1 MCFEFIS
8 YKNFNIEQNAMKFLA
23 KLLRYSSYNQKQEIL
38 SFIDKVCYST
48 NFYYRRLY
56 VFFFE
61 EALEIFSISFL
72 KENNLVSNFLRFL
85 DDHIINKNI
94 CIRKL
99 KKFYFLISNDTSMV
113 ANINKKIKQITEQ
126 KNLDV
131 ETAKSIRDLN
141 QWLIYYQNS
150 KNNFSAQIEQ
160 DFIKYDKESEMRK
173 NHSMAEEIIRDKIKK
188 SSIKSVGSL
197 IPMED
202 VIKFRKTVKILIKD

>member
-141 QWLIYYQNS
+141 QWLIYYQNN

>member
-141 QWLIYYQNS
+141 QWLIYYQNN

-160 DFIKYDKESEMRK
+160 DFIKYDKE
-173 NHSMAEEIIRDKIKK
+173 
-188 SSIKSVGSL
+188 
-197 IPMED
+197 
-202 VIKFRKTVKILIKD
+202 